1 MNVKDMWAKVRRCLS
16 CILSNLELDTFG
28 RGLADR
34 KALPSSLGNKKIVTR
49 RSCGTP
55 QRFAAAAHAC
65 GTEIWPE
72 ALDFL
77 SSLSSTRMQRFLQ
90 ISMYKALIE
99 SGATPRRI
107 LDEVK
112 RVRLDPDA
120 ATYHSLVVSFAK
132 SSDVP
137 TAKQLLSDM
146 HEKALDPSTVA
157 CNALLATDESAM
169 STFSQMLHW
178 KLRPN
183 VATYSILIRDC
194 GESSIALDLLRG
206 MGIRSVLPNCVTCSA
221 AITAC
226 GEWQASMWLFAW
238 MRLQMIQQDAI
249 CYNAAITS
257 CEKGKKAEIRA
268 LKPVSSVLTEAKR
281 GR

>member
-1 MNVKDMWAKVRRCLS
+1 M
-16 CILSNLELDTFG
+16 
-28 RGLADR
+28 
-34 KALPSSLGNKKIVTR
+34 
-49 RSCGTP
+49 
-55 QRFAAAAHAC
+55 
-65 GTEIWPE
+65 
-72 ALDFL
+72 
-77 SSLSSTRMQRFLQ
+77 RMQRFLQ

-112 RVRLDPDA
+112 RLRLDPDA

-132 SSDVP
+132 SDDVL
-137 TAKQLLSDM
+137 TAKQLLFDM
-146 HEKALDPSTVA
+146 HKKALDPSTVA
-157 CNALLATDESAM
+157 CNTLLATDESAM

-178 KLRPN
+178 ELRPN
-183 VATYSILIRDC
+183 VATYSILIRAC

-206 MGIRSVLPNCVTCSA
+206 MGARSVLPNCVTCSA

-226 GEWQASMWLFAW
+226 GGEWQASMRLFAW
-238 MRLQMIQQDAI
+238 MQLQMIQQDAI

-268 LKPVSSVLTEAKR
+268 SLKPVSI
-281 GR
+281 